1 MFERSIRLPEFVD
14 GEHTGASFTNG
25 LLTLTVPRLRA
36 AQPRDIE
43 IRTEKQHPVEIS
55 NGIENGSA
63 KASSN

>member
-1 MFERSIRLPEFVD
+1 
-14 GEHTGASFTNG
+14 
-25 LLTLTVPRLRA
+25 LTLTVPRLRA
-36 AQPRDIE
+36 AQPRHIE